1 MSGRRGS
8 KRNNERGNRGHR
20 SRYYNDYN
28 DEYPSNAN
36 NNHPPYNNYNARAE
50 YEEYMA
56 QAYGNNNGHNPVGY
70 NQYNQEAKL
79 VQLHKKQPNKN
90 VSMAEEIQRKYMH
103 PRKVERYIEMREAAG
118 VPFEDI
124 FKEIEEGGVV
134 TEGVGKAPVVNNPNN
149 LPYLV
154 KKANAAAM
162 GLFNANNAN
171 PAVNPGGA
179 AAGGWG
185 GGARKRKAQRKTRRK
200 HRQRKTR
207 RN

>member
-1 MSGRRGS
+1 MSR
-8 KRNNERGNRGHR
+8 ENRFN
-20 SRYYNDYN
+20 RYNDYNDYN
-28 DEYPSNAN
+28 DEYPPNAN
-36 NNHPPYNNYNARAE
+36 NNYPPYNEYNARME
-50 YEEYMA
+50 REEWLA

-70 NQYNQEAKL
+70 NEANQEAKL
-79 VQLHKKQPNKN
+79 VQLHKYRPNQN

-103 PRKVERYIEMREAAG
+103 PKKIERYIEMREAAG
-118 VPFEDI
+118 VPFETI

-134 TEGVGKAPVVNNPNN
+134 SEGVGKAPVVNNPNN
-149 LPYLV
+149 HPYLV

-162 GLFNANNAN
+162 GLFNANNVN